1 MDKLNLMTGFIAL
14 VEEGTFTKA
23 AVRLGRSKALVSV
36 NVKALESALGVRLL
50 NRSTRHIKLT
60 EQGQHYYEQAKQLLD
75 GLSQLEHSLRYDS
88 QSLAGR
94 LRISVPTTYGEAC
107 LMPFL
112 ARLKHEQPALQI
124 ECFFQDRYVDL
135 IAEGFDLAIRIGQ
148 LKDST
153 LLAKRVQLI
162 HSYFCASPQFIA
174 RHGDIAQLGDFVRL
188 PCIVDSNAK
197 MEGVWMV
204 NGEKVQ
210 VNEAIRVNSA
220 SATAELAALG
230 VGICLC
236 PEFALKPYIDSGQ
249 LIVLPFDSK
258 QIPVHVV
265 YPHRTHSVGKVN
277 QFIEALTQFLN
288 QP

>member
-1 MDKLNLMTGFIAL
+1 MAGFIAL
-14 VEEGTFTKA
+14 VEEGSFTKA
-23 AVRLGRSKALVSV
+23 AARLGRSKALVSV
-36 NVKALESALGVRLL
+36 NVKTLEAHLGVRLL

-60 EQGQHYYEQAKQLLD
+60 EQGQRYYEQAKQLLD
-75 GLSQLEHSLRYDS
+75 ELSQLEHSLLSDS
-88 QSLAGR
+88 HSLAGR

-112 ARLKHEQPALQI
+112 AQLKREHPALQI

-153 LLAKRVQLI
+153 LLAKRVELV
-162 HSYFCASPQFIA
+162 HSYFCASPTFIQTYGEVA
-174 RHGDIAQLGDFVRL
+174 TANAFLTL

-197 MEGVWMV
+197 MEGVWTV

-210 VNEAIRVNSA
+210 VNEVIRVNSA
-220 SATAELAALG
+220 SASAELAALG

-236 PEFALKPYIDSGQ
+236 PEFALKPFIERGE
-249 LIVLPFDSK
+249 LVTLPFESK

-265 YPHRTHSVGKVN
+265 YPHRTHSIGKVN
-277 QFIEALTQFLN
+277 QFIQTLERFLTQS
-288 QP
+288 